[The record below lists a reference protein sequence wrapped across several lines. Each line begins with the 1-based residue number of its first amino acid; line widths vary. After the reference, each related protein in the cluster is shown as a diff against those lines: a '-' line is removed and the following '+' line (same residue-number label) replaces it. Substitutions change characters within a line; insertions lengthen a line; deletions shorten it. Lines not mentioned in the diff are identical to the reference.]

1 MEGGSMPKAKR
12 GRAQHIVEIE
22 PTRERRVKGAIE
34 RLVRPIEDCHGAWSR
49 PLKAVDTLS
58 AMMREGSIG
67 FPERQA
73 GERFHDLFRLAHF
86 DGLFAS
92 DTTRIPVILANG
104 ANGRGAD
111 GNEAARLQILC
122 ALDALGGIQSPGGSC
137 AWYVLGCELP
147 LTRWAIEV
155 GWSGRR
161 VSRLAASG
169 VLLTDLGILRGYW
182 HT

>member
-1 MEGGSMPKAKR
+1 MPQARR
-12 GRAQHIVEIE
+12 GRGQHIVEIE
-22 PTRERRVKGAIE
+22 PTRERRAKGAIE
-34 RLVRPIEDCHGAWSR
+34 RLAVPIEDCRGERSR

-67 FPERQA
+67 SREKKA
-73 GERFHDLFRLAHF
+73 GDRFHKLFRLAHF

-92 DTTRIPVILANG
+92 DTTRLPVILANG
-104 ANGRGAD
+104 SNGRGIA

-122 ALDALGGIQSPGGSC
+122 VLDALGGIQSPGGSC

-155 GWSGRR
+155 GWGGHR